1 MYNFLPIFKHII
13 DISGGS
19 ILFYL
24 GAYTYLTD
32 ITTEENRTS
41 RLAIFDGLMWI
52 GFQTGSMLSG
62 PIKTNFGLKYNF
74 IIGLILSVISFL
86 YTWIFIKESRHTETS
101 EPGNNLNDHNLTTN
115 CYFIY

>member
-1 MYNFLPIFKHII
+1 MTYII

-32 ITTEENRTS
+32 ITTEENRTT

-62 PIKTNFGLKYNF
+62 PVKTNLGLRYNF
-74 IIGLILSVISFL
+74 IIGLSFSCISFL
-86 YTWIFIKESRHTETS
+86 YTWIFIKESRHTTTTT
-101 EPGNNLNDHNLTTN
+101 PGNNLNCH
-115 CYFIY
+115 IYNK